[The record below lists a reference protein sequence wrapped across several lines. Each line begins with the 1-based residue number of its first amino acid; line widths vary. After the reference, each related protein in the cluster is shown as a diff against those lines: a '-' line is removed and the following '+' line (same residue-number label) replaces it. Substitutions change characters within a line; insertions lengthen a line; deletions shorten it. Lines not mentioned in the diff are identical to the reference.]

1 MTRAAVYARVSLDKR
16 DGRSVAEQETDG
28 RRACQAEGWSI
39 VGTYRDNGRSASR
52 FATKDRPEWRRLLAD
67 LDGGRFDVLVLWEPS
82 RGSRDLEDWAG
93 LLRRCQRQRVL
104 IHVTSHGHTYDP
116 SSARD
121 WKTLADDGVD
131 SAHESN
137 KTSARIR
144 RTKVAQAAAGKP
156 DGRFP
161 IGYERVYDPR
171 TRALIEQ
178 RPDPATAPIVRDV
191 FERIVRGDP
200 ISVIAAYLG
209 MGRSTVRRI
218 ATNPTYIGVRR
229 YNGEDHPGDWEP
241 LVSTEVF
248 YAAAGVLSDPI
259 RRTTRPGRARHL
271 LSYLATCAV
280 CGAKLT
286 VVPRGRKQ
294 SYVCPAPAAHV
305 GVRVDWAEDYVT
317 AVVVERLSR
326 SDIVEAVLA
335 SDDSAVLAAR
345 GEVERLRGR
354 LREAVDMAGKGDL
367 SMSSL
372 GRLEATLVP
381 EIEAAERRATTA
393 ATPPQ
398 LRALL
403 DPAGDIA
410 TRWDALTVAAR
421 KDILRVLFTVIRVHP
436 AKGRGR
442 PAALDPSRIELVPTG
457 M

>member
-28 RRACQAEGWSI
+28 RRACEAEGWSI
-39 VGTYRDNGRSASR
+39 ADTYRDNGRSASR

-171 TRALIEQ
+171 TRSLIEQ

-200 ISVIAAYLG
+200 ISVIAADLG

-241 LVSTEVF
+241 LVSTEIF
-248 YAAAGVLSDPI
+248 YAAARVLSDPI
-259 RRTTRPGRARHL
+259 RKTTRPGRSKHL
-271 LSYLATCAV
+271 LSYLAVCAV
-280 CGAKLT
+280 CDAKLT
-286 VVPRGRKQ
+286 VAPRGRKQ
-294 SYVCPAPAAHV
+294 SYVCPSPAAHV
-305 GVRVDWAEDYVT
+305 GVRVDWAESFVT
-317 AVVVERLSR
+317 VVVVERLSQP
-326 SDIVEAVLA
+326 DIVEAVMA
-335 SDDSAVLAAR
+335 SDDTAVLEAR
-345 GEVERLRGR
+345 GEVERLRAK
-354 LREAVDMAGKGDL
+354 LREAVDMAATGDL
-367 SMSSL
+367 SIASL
-372 GRLEATLVP
+372 SRLEAQLVP
-381 EIEAAERRATTA
+381 QIEAAERRATTA

-410 TRWDALTVAAR
+410 ARWDALTVAAR
-421 KDILRVLFTVIRVHP
+421 KDILRVLFTAIRVHP

-442 PAALDPSRIELVPTG
+442 PAALDPDRIELVPAG
-457 M
+457 V